1 MLCEDDLSNLIQSR
15 ASLEKLIDG
24 LLPEI
29 VEVRRDIHQHPE
41 LACQEHRTSEKVA
54 SWLANNDGIS
64 IKRIA
69 NSTGVVGLLNEKS
82 PGKTVALRAD
92 MDALPII
99 ENTGASYASV
109 ERGRAHSCGHDGHT
123 AVLMGTAKVLS
134 KLRSELH
141 GKVKFVFQPA
151 EESGSTE
158 GASRMV
164 KEGVL
169 NDPRVDA
176 IFALH
181 SWPALNAGEVGVRY
195 GVMMANTDTFKVT
208 LYGRGGHAAR
218 PEEAIDPIVMSAKVI
233 ESIQTIISRGTS
245 PLAPAVI
252 TVGKIEGGSTSN
264 VIPDSVSLL
273 GTVRTL
279 DDGTRTRIFDSMK
292 RVVESTASMFRAPTP
307 ELEITKGYPATVNND
322 KMASLVERV
331 ARELLGEAN
340 VKTITQPT
348 MGGEDFS
355 YYLQNV
361 PGAMFR
367 LGVASSNEDHNAPLH
382 SARFNF
388 NDDAIRTGI
397 LVMTGIVFEFLNN
410 IT

>member
-1 MLCEDDLSNLIQSR
+1 
-15 ASLEKLIDG
+15 
-24 LLPEI
+24 
-29 VEVRRDIHQHPE
+29 
-41 LACQEHRTSEKVA
+41 
-54 SWLANNDGIS
+54 
-64 IKRIA
+64 
-69 NSTGVVGLLNEKS
+69 
-82 PGKTVALRAD
+82 
-92 MDALPII
+92 
-99 ENTGASYASV
+99 
-109 ERGRAHSCGHDGHT
+109 
-123 AVLMGTAKVLS
+123 
-134 KLRSELH
+134 
-141 GKVKFVFQPA
+141 
-151 EESGSTE
+151 
-158 GASRMV
+158 
-164 KEGVL
+164 
-169 NDPRVDA
+169 
-176 IFALH
+176 
-181 SWPALNAGEVGVRY
+181 
-195 GVMMANTDTFKVT
+195 VT

-279 DDGTRTRIFDSMK
+279 DDVTRTKIFDSMK
-292 RVVESTASMFRAPTP
+292 RVVDSVASMFKAPTP

-322 KMASLVERV
+322 TMVSLVERV
-331 ARELLGEAN
+331 AKGLLGEAG
-340 VKTITQPT
+340 VKTIPQPT

-367 LGVASSNEDHNAPLH
+367 LGVASSNEHHNAPLH

-397 LVMTGIVFEFLNN
+397 LMMTGIVFEFLNN
-410 IT
+410 

>member
-1 MLCEDDLSNLIQSR
+1 LNQSR
-15 ASLEKLIDG
+15 TALEKLIDG
-24 LLPEI
+24 LLLEI
-29 VEVRRDIHQHPE
+29 VEIGRDIHQHPE
-41 LACQEHRTSEKVA
+41 IASQEHRTSEKVA
-54 SWLANNDGIS
+54 NWLANNDGILV
-64 IKRIA
+64 KRIV
-69 NSTGVVGLLNEKS
+69 NSTGVVGLLNERS
-82 PGKTVALRAD
+82 PDKTIALRAD
-92 MDALPII
+92 MDALPIV
-99 ENTGASYASV
+99 ENTGAPYASI
-109 ERGRAHSCGHDGHT
+109 EHGRAHSCGHDGHT
-123 AVLMGTAKVLS
+123 AILMGTAKVLS

-141 GKVKFVFQPA
+141 GKVKFIFQPA

-158 GASRMV
+158 GANRMV

-181 SWPALNAGEVGVRY
+181 SWPALNAGEVGVKY
-195 GVMMANTDTFKVT
+195 GVMMANTDTFKIT
-208 LYGRGGHAAR
+208 MYGRGGHAAR
-218 PEEAIDPIVMSAKVI
+218 PEEAIDPIVMSAKVV

-279 DDGTRTRIFDSMK
+279 DDVTRTKIFDSMK
-292 RVVESTASMFRAPTP
+292 RVVDSVASMFKAPTP

-322 KMASLVERV
+322 TMVSLVERV
-331 ARELLGEAN
+331 AKGLLGEAG
-340 VKTITQPT
+340 VKTIPQPT

-367 LGVASSNEDHNAPLH
+367 LGVASSNEHHNAPLH
-382 SARFNF
+382 SARFNY

-397 LVMTGIVFEFLNN
+397 LMMTGIVFEFLNN
-410 IT
+410 